1 MRIDPSL
8 LWRKTTSLT
17 VTQQLRRSTLRRRVR
32 TLVGHSIIYAFLIFL
47 AIVFM
52 LPIFWMAST
61 SLKMPRELMAWPP
74 EWIPSNP
81 QWGNYAEA
89 FSKYPLARYMLNS
102 AILVIA
108 NVIGEVISVPIIAYG
123 FARFKFPFKNALFIL
138 MLSMMMVPG
147 HIKLIP
153 LYVLYL
159 RLDLIDTY
167 WPLILPAFVGSPF
180 FIFLMTQFMRTIPSE
195 LDDAARIDGA
205 GNWGILYRI
214 IIPLCRPALA
224 VVVVFTFLWTWNDFL
239 RPIIYLRDY
248 ESLPISVGLAFF
260 QGRFGVEWHLFMG
273 ATLVSIL
280 PILVVYFFA
289 QRHLIGG
296 LAAIGI
302 KG

>member
-17 VTQQLRRSTLRRRVR
+17 ATQQLRRSTLRRRVR

-102 AILVIA
+102 VILVIA

-214 IIPLCRPALA
+214 IIPLCRPALT

-296 LAAIGI
+296 LASIGI